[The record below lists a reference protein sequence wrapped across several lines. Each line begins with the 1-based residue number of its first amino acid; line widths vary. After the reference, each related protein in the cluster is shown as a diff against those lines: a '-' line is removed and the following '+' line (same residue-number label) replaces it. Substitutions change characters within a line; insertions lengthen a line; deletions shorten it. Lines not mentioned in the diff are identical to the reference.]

1 MDLRIGG
8 YANVFNRLAVGCGN
22 IIATVVLIE
31 LPQPYFTVCE
41 VLGKME
47 F

>member
-8 YANVFNRLAVGCGN
+8 YVNVFNRLAAGCGN

-31 LPQPYFTVCE
+31 LSQPYSTLCE
-41 VLGKME
+41 VLGNME

>member
-8 YANVFNRLAVGCGN
+8 YANVFNGLGVSCGN
-22 IIATVVLIE
+22 VIATVVLIK

>member
-1 MDLRIGG
+1 MDLRIAG
-8 YANVFNRLAVGCGN
+8 YANVFNRLVVGCGN

-31 LPQPYFTVCE
+31 LTQPYFTACE
-41 VLGKME
+41 WLGKME